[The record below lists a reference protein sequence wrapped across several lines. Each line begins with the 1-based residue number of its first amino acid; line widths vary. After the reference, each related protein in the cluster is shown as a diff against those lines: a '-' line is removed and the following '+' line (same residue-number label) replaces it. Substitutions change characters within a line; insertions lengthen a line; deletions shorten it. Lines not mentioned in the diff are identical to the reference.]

1 MRVNP
6 EALPRRGSFLRGW
19 ALASLFV
26 GGWALVAFN
35 AVGSADF
42 QEGEARCLHPVQIK
56 TGALSRLGC
65 AAELRGTPCA
75 GAQGGDLVWVEE
87 TGCRLEPGAMDA
99 GVRLGAALP
108 LDLNRAS
115 ARDLQL
121 LPGVGPTL
129 SKAVVS
135 HRAVSGRFESVEGL
149 SDVVGV
155 GAKTLKRLRSFLTV
169 GRLKE

>member
-1 MRVNP
+1 MRGDRELRP
-6 EALPRRGSFLRGW
+6 GRGSFLRGW
-19 ALASLFV
+19 GLASVLM
-26 GGWALVAFN
+26 GGWAVLVCG

-42 QEGEARCLHPVQIK
+42 QEGEARCVRPVQI
-56 TGALSRLGC
+56 TSDALSRLGC

-75 GAQGGDLVWVEE
+75 GAQAGDLVWLQEA
-87 TGCRLEPGAMDA
+87 GCRLEPGAMDA
-99 GVRLGAALP
+99 RLRLGAALP
-108 LDLNRAS
+108 LDLNRVS

-135 HRAVSGRFESVEGL
+135 HRAASGRFESVEGL

-155 GAKTLKRLRSFLTV
+155 GAKTLQRLRSFLTV
-169 GRLKE
+169 VGVKE